1 MFGTVWLDR
10 LGVALSLAC
19 SIHCAVAPA
28 LFAFVPSLVV
38 ALHSFHSP
46 LRRWSIGLI
55 TLQAYE
61 MPFVLAAVGLAVVSA
76 GIGWRRHRHLQPLAW
91 IAAAAVSFL
100 LSWSDVA
107 TSSLVHGALAAVGGA
122 MLAAAHLS
130 NLRSSR
136 PRHAH
141 QSTREPT

>member
-1 MFGTVWLDR
+1 MIGTAWLDR
-10 LGVALSLAC
+10 LGVVLSLAC
-19 SIHCAVAPA
+19 SIHCVIVPV

-61 MPFVLAAVGLAVVSA
+61 VPFVLAAVGLAVVSA
-76 GIGWRRHRHLQPLAW
+76 GIGWRRHRHLQPLVW

-100 LSWSDVA
+100 LGWSHLA
-107 TSSLVHGALAAVGGA
+107 TSSAAHGALAALGGA

-136 PRHAH
+136 SVHAR
-141 QSTREPT
+141 QPARVPT